1 MVSQSALP
9 QMHSSALPA
18 RNVLILLPRAPKTA
32 FLFSCLT
39 SSKLLFRNP
48 IVPMLWCRSLKI
60 HCVLRAALRHHW
72 LDSPSVIRLLPC
84 LLRSAAFPPPQ
95 RTTTLRS
102 VQNWCNFSSF
112 NSSLS
117 LLPSQTESWSGP
129 HWLEKRSSLQME
141 SASDSLPSPSCLPCP
156 PIGPYSASVSAGQIT
171 AVTLT
176 NQIHKHARTQTEGNA
191 QIPHTKRTPRIT
203 RTGLMVIY
211 LKKHFFCCH
220 CDDSFTIIENNSDIL

>member
-1 MVSQSALP
+1 MVSQSVLP

-18 RNVLILLPRAPKTA
+18 RNVLILLLRAPKTA
-32 FLFSCLT
+32 SLFSCLT

-48 IVPMLWCRSLKI
+48 IVLMLWRLSLKI
-60 HCVLRAALRHHW
+60 HRVLRAALRHHW

-102 VQNWCNFSSF
+102 VQNWWNFSSF

-117 LLPSQTESWSGP
+117 LLPSQTEPWSGP

-176 NQIHKHARTQTEGNA
+176 NQIHT
-191 QIPHTKRTPRIT
+191 HTHVHRRRGT
-203 RTGLMVIY
+203 RRFHTRRELRVLRALGWW
-211 LKKHFFCCH
+211 
-220 CDDSFTIIENNSDIL
+220 